1 MRGKESEQE
10 ESYLRSTDTRQGF
23 WGSLALM
30 QCTYRV
36 DLDCI
41 TISYCHEHDSVSVTL
56 IRFISDRW
64 IMYVYFW
71 CCVANEVSHLMVSC
85 NKLKFLSCQSVF
97 LCLCVCVCVSVCL
110 AGMKTVNL

>member
-1 MRGKESEQE
+1 MCARVSVCAFVCLCCANESERVREKESEQE

-41 TISYCHEHDSVSVTL
+41 TISYCHGHDSVGVTL
-56 IRFISDRW
+56 IRFISDR
-64 IMYVYFW
+64 
-71 CCVANEVSHLMVSC
+71 
-85 NKLKFLSCQSVF
+85 
-97 LCLCVCVCVSVCL
+97 
-110 AGMKTVNL
+110 